1 MKGVMT
7 GFLLIFVF
15 IFIIGCQGGE
25 ETGGTGTF
33 TGGANG
39 LTIAF
44 VELSP
49 PKTFDEGNIVPVKL
63 ILKNKGEYDLAA
75 GETKARIYGVNL
87 DNFGL
92 GKEYKSTSGPL
103 RGVGEFNAE
112 GGQGEIDFGN
122 AQYALPVI
130 NSEEFVL
137 RGRVCYPYQT
147 RMLSEVCIANAA
159 NVDSA
164 TCSLDGE
171 KIKKGDVSSGP
182 IQVSSL
188 KEQTRG
194 SKLVRFDLVID
205 NKGGGE
211 VYNPSVNCEQLD
223 EEVFKRS
230 NINKVGLQVV
240 NPVNAKCD
248 FKDKEASDSG
258 VLELANGK
266 ASISCWIEVNDE
278 PYTERLSLKLDYF
291 YRDDTS
297 TNIRIF
303 EKN

>member
-1 MKGVMT
+1 MKKY
-7 GFLLIFVF
+7 FILIVVGLFF
-15 IFIIGCQGGE
+15 IAGCSGDSGN
-25 ETGGTGTF
+25 ETSTGTF
-33 TGGANG
+33 TGGVNG
-39 LTIAF
+39 LSIGF

-49 PKTFDEGNIVPVKL
+49 PATFDEGNSVPVKV

-75 GETKARIYGVNL
+75 GQAKAKVYGVNL

-92 GKEYKSTSGPL
+92 AKDYKSTLQAL

-122 AQYALPVI
+122 AQYVLPVI

-137 RGRVCYPYQT
+137 RARVCYPYQT
-147 RMLSEVCIANAA
+147 RLLSEVCVANAA
-159 NVDSA
+159 SKSNDA
-164 TCSLDGE
+164 CSLDGE
-171 KIKKGDVSSGP
+171 KVSKGDVSSAP
-182 IQVSSL
+182 ITISSL

-194 SKLVRFDLVID
+194 GQQVRFDLVIE

-211 VYNPSVNCEQLD
+211 VYNPSVSCEELD
-223 EEVFKRS
+223 EEMFRLS
-230 NINKVGLQVV
+230 NGNKVKLEIV
-240 NPVNAKCD
+240 NPVNVKCD
-248 FKDKEASDSG
+248 FKDKEPENSG
-258 VLELANGK
+258 IVELKMGK
-266 ASISCWIEVNDE
+266 ATVSCWLDVNDE
-278 PYTERLSLKLDYF
+278 PYADRLSLKLDYM